1 MIWLV
6 FAALVLATLAIL
18 LVPLLR
24 PKAAGPDRAEYDLT
38 VYKDQLAEIERE
50 LERGTLK
57 PDQAEAARTEISRRI
72 LGAAE
77 QRGKSV
83 TKAGRP
89 LGLIIGLALAVPMIG
104 AGFYV
109 TLGSPDLPDRPFAG
123 RAAQVRQAQDQT
135 EMIRG
140 MVAQLT
146 AKLEK
151 NPSDGKG
158 WNMLGRSLRVMG
170 QADDAAEAYRKA
182 VKLLPGDSQVRMEF
196 AALLLDQVPQGSALP
211 AELVGL
217 MRQVA
222 AIDPTNVDALYF
234 LGIAAAQ
241 AGDKAKAK
249 DLWRKA
255 AALLPEGSQD
265 RQDILKQVET
275 LE

>member
-6 FAALVLATLAIL
+6 FALLILVTLAVL
-18 LVPLLR
+18 LIPLLR
-24 PKAAGPDRAEYDLT
+24 PKVAGPDRAEYDLT

-50 LERGTLK
+50 LERGVLK

-83 TKAGRP
+83 ARTGRP
-89 LGLIIGLALAVPMIG
+89 LGLAVALAVAVPMIG
-104 AGFYV
+104 AAFYV
-109 TLGSPDLPDRPFAG
+109 SLGSFDLPDRPFSG
-123 RAAQVRQAQDQT
+123 RAAQMREAQDQT

-151 NPSDGKG
+151 NPADGKG
-158 WNMLGRSLRVMG
+158 WNMLARSLRVMG
-170 QADDAAEAYRKA
+170 QTGDATEAYRKA
-182 VKLLPGDSQVRMEF
+182 VKLLPGDTQVRMEF
-196 AALLLDQVPQGSALP
+196 AALLLDEVPQGSALP
-211 AELVGL
+211 TELIGL

-222 AIDPTNVDALYF
+222 AIEPTNIDALYF

-241 AGDKAKAK
+241 GGDKAKAK
-249 DLWRKA
+249 EFWKKA
-255 AALLPEGSQD
+255 ANLLPEGSQD
-265 RQDILKQVET
+265 RADILKQIET